1 MPMKRMELE
10 VFSDATNLAVVRM
23 PGRQFPGLVMQGD
36 SLASLASSIRAA
48 SEALA
53 AGNIAE
59 AGDELQNL
67 SEEIDTYLR
76 AYESVLASVQMKPPY

>member
-1 MPMKRMELE
+1 MKRMELE